1 MKNQWFGDIN
11 DYYKYGLLRLIT
23 KNTSLKVGVCWMLTR
38 TGYLYSPEKWRHYDP
53 DLYEFLGDC
62 VKHCEQRNISK
73 VEDKGII
80 PNCQFYSEI
89 LEDNEKARQRYFDD
103 VKCRMPTHAC
113 DLLFLDAD
121 NGMEVDST
129 PKGRRG
135 SSKYLYWDEAKDLYK
150 SGYSLLIF
158 QYHPRDGR
166 QLLHEHLKE
175 KIRDRICKDVTPSF
189 YETQNVTF
197 LLIAQSR
204 HKPMFRELDKSI
216 RDCWPEKIKPV

>member
-23 KNTSLKVGVCWMLTR
+23 THTRLKVGVCWMLTR
-38 TGYLYSPEKWRHYDP
+38 AGYLYSPKKWRDYDP
-53 DLYEFLGDC
+53 DLYDFLGDC
-62 VKHCEQRNISK
+62 VKHCEPCNISK
-73 VEDKGII
+73 VKEKGIL

-89 LEDNEKARQRYFDD
+89 LEDNEEARQQYFDD
-103 VKCRMPTHAC
+103 VKRRMPTRAC

-121 NGMEVDST
+121 NGMKVKST
-129 PKGRRG
+129 PKGRRV
-135 SSKYLYWDEAKDLYK
+135 SSKYLYWDEAETLYK

-158 QYHPRDGR
+158 QYHPRKNR
-166 QLLHEHLKE
+166 QTLRDDLKE
-175 KIRDRICKDVTPSF
+175 KVRIHIDKDMSPSF

-197 LLIAQSR
+197 LLIAQSG

-216 RDCWPEKIKPV
+216 RDCWPGKIKPV